1 MNENIAAPL
10 IFSEAELKDRYRLHR
25 FIYKLFTPCKKEQS
39 QLLNFDAQDLYELYS
54 MQFPRNVLTSAIV
67 SNVLL
72 MGGFVEEEYPGLCKF
87 YASIN
92 EQYFMNTTK
101 EMQMFIL
108 KYMNGPIAIRYRQL
122 LLGVKVNVITAE
134 GITKMEISSVQSI
147 NNFLRYWTINNN
159 SRYKGYLKPQQRS
172 TIQEVYDFYRTIC
185 RIYGAQIVEKQLFIE
200 QLDIAGYTTS
210 KGRVHEKAGHRYF
223 CHLFIP
229 TTMEDMLLS
238 VKVNMCCIYNGTSH
252 WTPKG
257 LLEDY
262 TEADVST
269 LCIKNLE
276 GMGYNESERKKI
288 ETKKCTID
296 LRRALE
302 EGQIPISKTKKM
314 SQTQND
320 MGHNSGTEPKSQ
332 EAEAET
338 IQSEHD
344 GILRT
349 SGFITKQ
356 KDSPA
361 DTNPSDRVNYDGSA
375 DSTDQVRGRSSLES
389 PSFGKDPVIT
399 DDYSEPEFD
408 PLAERLNKNLR
419 VEDTNDEAESGGFPE
434 VGGSLSEDSGEAEP
448 VANIEEIAEALKIP
462 YQMTPKGAFTKDV
475 MVTWLERMHIE
486 VEDSVGYYELIM
498 PILEKIGGGETGGK

>member
-10 IFSEAELKDRYRLHR
+10 IFSEAELQDRYRLHR
-25 FIYKLFTPCKKEQS
+25 FIYKLFMPCKKEQS

-134 GITKMEISSVQSI
+134 GTTKMEISSVQSI
-147 NNFLRYWTINNN
+147 NNFLKYWAINKN
-159 SRYKGYLKPQQRS
+159 SRYQGYLKPQHRS

-185 RIYGAQIVEKQLFIE
+185 RLYGAQIVEKQVFID

-223 CHLFIP
+223 YHLFIP
-229 TTMEDMLLS
+229 TTIEDMLLS

-262 TEADVST
+262 TEADVPA

-276 GMGYNESERKKI
+276 GMGYNESEREKI
-288 ETKKCTID
+288 ETKKRTID
-296 LRRALE
+296 LRRAFE
-302 EGQIPISKTKKM
+302 EGKIPISKTERTP
-314 SQTQND
+314 QTQDN
-320 MGHNSGTEPKSQ
+320 MGHNEGSESESQ
-332 EAEAET
+332 EIETET
-338 IQSEHD
+338 IQSEHED
-344 GILRT
+344 ISRT
-349 SGFITKQ
+349 SGFITEQ
-356 KDSPA
+356 EDSAA
-361 DTNPSDRVNYDGSA
+361 DFDPSDRVADDGSS
-375 DSTDQVRGRSSLES
+375 DSADQVRGRSSLES

-408 PLAERLNKNLR
+408 PLAERLNKSLR
-419 VEDTNDEAESGGFPE
+419 VEDTNDEVEFGGFTE
-434 VGGSLSEDSGEAEP
+434 AGGSTGEDSGETNSE
-448 VANIEEIAEALKIP
+448 VNIEEIAEALRIP
-462 YQMTPKGAFTKDV
+462 YQMTLKGAFTKDV

-498 PILEKIGGGETGGK
+498 PILEK